1 MNLDHVRWFA
11 RSDLLGSRP
20 ARSRNVGLGLY
31 YFSRLWPT
39 ESEIREFQV
48 EPLDKMEDVKAFQ
61 CDQAVRELLN
71 EGFEK

>member
-1 MNLDHVRWFA
+1 MKMHQTGDFLEELD
-11 RSDLLGSRP
+11 D
-20 ARSRNVGLGLY
+20 
-31 YFSRLWPT
+31 YFSRLWLT